1 MDIQTKIRATAEY
14 LRGIR
19 LPACEA
25 KASTMI
31 CAAAVELDKIAKEAE
46 GNAAEDE
53 QGRNADGAVG

>member
-1 MDIQTKIRATAEY
+1 MDIQTKIRAAAEY

-19 LPACEA
+19 LPASEA

-46 GNAAEDE
+46 ENAAEDK
-53 QGRNADGAVG
+53 QGRDADGAVG